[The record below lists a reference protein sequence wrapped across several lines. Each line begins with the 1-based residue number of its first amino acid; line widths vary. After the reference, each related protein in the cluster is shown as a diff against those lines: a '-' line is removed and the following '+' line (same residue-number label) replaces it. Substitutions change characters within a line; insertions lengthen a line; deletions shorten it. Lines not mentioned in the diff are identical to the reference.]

1 MNGMVNLLV
10 ISINNVALYE
20 ENVFRWKKLRPK
32 KKKYSQGY
40 LNSLK
45 AEVKQLQEQ
54 NKVLLSR
61 VVSFSQK
68 NSQKD
73 KQISF

>member
-54 NKVLLSR
+54 K
-61 VVSFSQK
+61 
-68 NSQKD
+68 
-73 KQISF
+73 